1 MQGGFGVPGFQ
12 VQGLVS
18 ASPTGEVWQARHEA
32 SGDHVA
38 LKRVRIP
45 HGPARDEAKRIVSI
59 LGLIGHPHL
68 LRIREAIPLDEEVV
82 FVLDYADGGSLAEL
96 LSARGPLDPAEV
108 VTTIAPI
115 AEALA
120 AAHER
125 GLVHGD
131 VTPDHILYT
140 GDGRPVLADL
150 GLLSLIE
157 GGEALRTHGYFDE
170 SSSAQ
175 SSTPPG
181 DVYALAVCAATALT
195 GEPPKAGTAR
205 QPLAEQRKDLPP
217 GLVHAVEA
225 GLQPL
230 APRRP
235 TAGQLSELVYAACPP
250 APIRFPVGLVLTD
263 ADLAKMAE
271 QAKAAEAQKPPQPP
285 GQQPPPGPP
294 PAVPGN
300 SSEQDPFVHN
310 LGGGPAPGPQGPP
323 GPPGPPRPP
332 GHRPPPGGFESPD
345 SIEDFDAE
353 LIEAGRRRRRL
364 IIGAAILGPILIAV
378 AIVAGLAWAK
388 YAGPVDP
395 PTITQPE
402 TTPSVSAEPSATP
415 SASTSPSPEQ
425 TPTFSPEPLP
435 TVTSPLSPVPTTTTP
450 PTPGATAGP
459 DARWRSVLNGLDTER
474 ARAFAGPDIA
484 PLSRV
489 YIAGSE
495 LLAKDRTEV
504 DKCVKAGCKLE
515 GLRFDIK
522 NLVIVSE
529 TATQTVLD
537 VVDQLQPYT
546 VVQSSGERNERPAGA
561 VTSRRITLVQQP
573 GAGWLIS
580 RIEQR

>member
-18 ASPTGEVWQARHEA
+18 ASPTGEVWQARAEA
-32 SGDHVA
+32 SGERVA
-38 LKRVRIP
+38 LKRVRLRD
-45 HGPARDEAKRIVSI
+45 GGARDEAKRIASI
-59 LGLIGHPHL
+59 LGIIGHPHL
-68 LRIREAIPLDEEVV
+68 LRIREVVPLGEEVV

-96 LSARGPLDPAEV
+96 LSARGPLDAAEV

-150 GLLSLIE
+150 GLLSLIDN
-157 GGEALRTHGYFDE
+157 GEALRTHGYFDE

-195 GEPPKAGTAR
+195 GEPPKAGKAR
-205 QPLAEQRKDLPP
+205 QPLAEQRKDLPQ

-271 QAKAAEAQKPPQPP
+271 QAKSAEPKPPA
-285 GQQPPPGPP
+285 QPPPGKP
-294 PAVPGN
+294 PAG
-300 SSEQDPFVHN
+300 EQDPFVHN
-310 LGGGPAPGPQGPP
+310 LGPQGPQGPP
-323 GPPGPPRPP
+323 GPPTG
-332 GHRPPPGGFESPD
+332 PPPGSRNPSGGFEAPD

-353 LIEAGRRRRRL
+353 LVEASRRRRRW
-364 IIGAAILGPILIAV
+364 IIGAAILGPILIAA

-395 PTITQPE
+395 PTVTRPE
-402 TTPSVSAEPSATP
+402 TTPSVSAQPSATP
-415 SASTSPSPEQ
+415 SVSPSPE
-425 TPTFSPEPLP
+425 PTDSFSPEPLP
-435 TVTSPLSPVPTTTTP
+435 TPTTPLPTTP
-450 PTPGATAGP
+450 LPTTSTTPGATAGP
-459 DARWRSVLNGLDTER
+459 DARWRSVLNGLDAER
-474 ARAFAGPDIA
+474 ARAFAGPDLA

-495 LLAKDRTEV
+495 LLTKDRTEV
-504 DKCVKAGCKLE
+504 DKCIKAGCKLE

-522 NLVIVSE
+522 NLTIVSE

-546 VVQSSGERNERPAGA
+546 VVQASGERTERPAGE

>member
-18 ASPTGEVWQARHEA
+18 ASPTGEVWQARAEA
-32 SGDHVA
+32 TGEQVA

-59 LGLIGHPHL
+59 LGIIGHPHL

-108 VTTIAPI
+108 VTTVAPI

-150 GLLSLIE
+150 GLLALIE
-157 GGEALRTHGYFDE
+157 DGEALRTHGYFDE

-271 QAKAAEAQKPPQPP
+271 QAKSAEAKPPAQPP
-285 GQQPPPGPP
+285 PPGGPPPGPGP
-294 PAVPGN
+294 Q
-300 SSEQDPFVHN
+300 SEQDPFVHN
-310 LGGGPAPGPQGPP
+310 LGGGPAPGPQGPG
-323 GPPGPPRPP
+323 GPPGPPTGPP
-332 GHRPPPGGFESPD
+332 AHRPPPGGFESPD

-353 LIEAGRRRRRL
+353 LVEAARRRRRW
-364 IIGAAILGPILIAV
+364 IIGAAILGPVLIAV
-378 AIVAGLAWAK
+378 AIVAGLAWAR

-395 PTITQPE
+395 PTITLPE
-402 TTPSVSAEPSATP
+402 TTPSASASPSATP
-415 SASTSPSPEQ
+415 SATPSPEP
-425 TPTFSPEPLP
+425 TDTFSPEPLP
-435 TVTSPLSPVPTTTTP
+435 TPTTPLTPLPTGTSTT
-450 PTPGATAGP
+450 TPGATAGP

-474 ARAFAGPDIA
+474 ARAFAGPDLA

-495 LLAKDRTEV
+495 LLTKDRTEV
-504 DKCVKAGCKLE
+504 DKCIKAGCKLE

-546 VVQSSGERNERPAGA
+546 VVQSSGERTEQPAGA

>member
-18 ASPTGEVWQARHEA
+18 ASPTGEVWQARAEA
-32 SGDHVA
+32 SGERVA

-68 LRIREAIPLDEEVV
+68 LRVRDAIPLDEEVV

-96 LSARGPLDPAEV
+96 LSARGPLDAAEV

-150 GLLSLIE
+150 GLLSLIDN
-157 GGEALRTHGYFDE
+157 GEALRTHGYFDE

-195 GEPPKAGTAR
+195 GEPPKAGKAR

-217 GLVHAVEA
+217 GLVHAIEA

-271 QAKAAEAQKPPQPP
+271 QAKSAEAKPPVP
-285 GQQPPPGPP
+285 QPPPGQPP
-294 PAVPGN
+294 VGPGN
-300 SSEQDPFVHN
+300 PSEQDPFVHN
-310 LGGGPAPGPQGPP
+310 LGGGPTSGPQGPP
-323 GPPGPPRPP
+323 GPPGPPTGPP
-332 GHRPPPGGFESPD
+332 RNPSGGFEAPD

-353 LIEAGRRRRRL
+353 LVEASRRRRRW

-395 PTITQPE
+395 PTVTQPE
-402 TTPSVSAEPSATP
+402 TTPSVSAGPSATP
-415 SASTSPSPEQ
+415 SASPSPVPTE
-425 TPTFSPEPLP
+425 TFSPEPLP
-435 TVTSPLSPVPTTTTP
+435 TPTDTLTPLPTSTST
-450 PTPGATAGP
+450 TPGATAGP

-495 LLAKDRTEV
+495 LLTKDRTEV
-504 DKCVKAGCKLE
+504 DKCIKAGCKLE

-522 NLVIVSE
+522 TLTIVSE

-546 VVQSSGERNERPAGA
+546 VVQASGERTERPAGE